1 MLPNSTLLKVW
12 TPLSARLNAP
22 AAAAGRVSL
31 KPNWPGNPSG
41 LVCLRMMTVP
51 QLVMLTLTGA
61 MKSLSAELNVDD
73 DRLLSIALPN
83 DSQTLGLKIAW
94 RSIEASPKVRA
105 LSPPS
110 PSASAAAIA
119 VLLRVPTAAP
129 LVLRSVA
136 GPQTAPCQRR
146 NVTVAR
152 APPWSMLYSISRS
165 PTERFLLMPLA
176 QVTPDLL
183 NSKSISVVP
192 LGSCTRAQKMWRKPG
207 SPAPAPASV

>member
-1 MLPNSTLLKVW
+1 
-12 TPLSARLNAP
+12 
-22 AAAAGRVSL
+22 
-31 KPNWPGNPSG
+31 
-41 LVCLRMMTVP
+41 MMTVP

-61 MKSLSAELNVDD
+61 MKSLSAELNVDA

-83 DSQTLGLKIAW
+83 DSQTPGLKMAS

-110 PSASAAAIA
+110 PSPSAAAIA
-119 VLLRVPTAAP
+119 VLLMVPTAAP
-129 LVLRSVA
+129 LVLRSVD
-136 GPQTAPCQRR
+136 GPQAAPCHRR

-152 APPWSMLYSISRS
+152 APPWSMPYSISRS
-165 PTERFLLMPLA
+165 PTVRSLLMPLA

-192 LGSCTRAQKMWRKPG
+192 LGSCTRAQKMLRKPA
-207 SPAPAPASV
+207 SPATPGST